1 MTVALV
7 LALLIG
13 LLLAT
18 LGGGGSI
25 LTMPLLTGWLGL
37 GAREAA
43 ATSLV
48 VVGVTAVV
56 GLLAHARA
64 GRVHWRTGA
73 IYGLAGLLGATAGGF
88 VGGRLPDEVV
98 LSAFVLMMLVTALA
112 MLRSREPVGAPP
124 ERAGLVRSVA
134 HGALVGAAAGL
145 VGAGG
150 GFLVVPA
157 LALLGGLSIEI
168 AIGTSLLVIALNAAG
183 GLVGYLA
190 HIEIDWTLAAL
201 LSLAGGA
208 GTLAGARFVGRVP
221 RAQLRRAFGWF
232 VIAAAA
238 LMVVTNPS

>member
-1 MTVALV
+1 MAVALM

-25 LTMPLLTGWLGL
+25 LTMPLLTVWLGL

-48 VVGVTAVV
+48 VVGVTALV
-56 GLLAHARA
+56 GLWAHARA
-64 GRVHWRTGA
+64 GRVHWRTGTT
-73 IYGLAGLLGATAGGF
+73 YGFAGLGGAAIGGL
-88 VGGRLPDEVV
+88 VGARLPDAVV
-98 LSAFVLMMLVTALA
+98 LGAFVVMMMLTAVA
-112 MLRSREPVGAPP
+112 MLRSKEPVAAPAP
-124 ERAGLVRSVA
+124 KRPGLARSAA

-157 LALLGGLSIEI
+157 LALLGGLTIEV
-168 AIGTSLLVIALNAAG
+168 AIGTSLLVIAMNAAG
-183 GLVGYLA
+183 GLAGYLT
-190 HIEIDWTLAAL
+190 HLDIDWSLAAL

-208 GTLAGARFVGRVP
+208 GTLAGARFVAHIP
-221 RAQLRRAFGWF
+221 RTQLRRAFGWF
-232 VIAAAA
+232 VMATAA
-238 LMVVTNPS
+238 LMVIQ